1 MPGASEEELIR
12 KGFASWNTGGWEQW
26 VEANV
31 DPDVLL
37 VDPPELPDSDR
48 YRGRDAY
55 TNRFREW
62 TEPLGHFQVEVTE
75 FVHGPD
81 ATMAAI
87 DVRGQAPASGVPM
100 EYAVF
105 NVFRFRDGRIGEYR
119 LFLEREAALDELGAR
134 DESGH

>member
-1 MPGASEEELIR
+1 MPGQPEEQLIR
-12 KGFASWNTGGWEQW
+12 DGFAAWNTGGWERW
-26 VEANV
+26 VEENV

-37 VDPPELPDSDR
+37 VDPPELPDTDR
-48 YRGRDAY
+48 HRGREAY

-75 FVHGPD
+75 FVHTPD

-87 DVRGQAPASGVPM
+87 EVTGEAPASGVPM

-105 NVFRFRDGRIGEYR
+105 NVFRYRDGRIREYL
-119 LFLEREAALDELGAR
+119 LFLEREAALAALDTTG
-134 DESGH
+134 